1 MVTIE
6 EEVRLILV
14 GNSLRVAIP
23 SSIVKALK
31 LERGQ
36 SLQVKTT
43 DHSILLTPIGG
54 RMESRKKG

>member
-36 SLQVKTT
+36 SLMVKTT
-43 DHSILLTPIGG
+43 DHSILLTPIA
-54 RMESRKKG
+54 SKKKG